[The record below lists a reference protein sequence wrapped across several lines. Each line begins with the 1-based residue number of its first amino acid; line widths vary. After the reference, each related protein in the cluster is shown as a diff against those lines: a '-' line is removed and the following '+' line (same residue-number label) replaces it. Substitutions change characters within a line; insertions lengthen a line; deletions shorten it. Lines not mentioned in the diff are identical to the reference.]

1 MNTSNSYRGCCP
13 SCREGDSWGKKTR
26 LNYYVSQG
34 FLMCYNCQKTWS
46 AYNWIKE
53 IGGMTYKEIM
63 QESSEYDHF
72 SIPIEEE
79 TEKKPKNAQTLP
91 HDSINLLD
99 DIQTTYYGDNVVVQ
113 DALSIIKNRRLNTA
127 INKCKTFYISLNDYI
142 HKNRLCIPFYDPD
155 GKVRF
160 YQTRAMYPEDEDIAK
175 YLSKSNSDKSVFG
188 LNQIDTSMDHM
199 FIFEGPIDSMF
210 VKNGISMAG
219 LQISS
224 YQESL
229 LSKYMLYQKIW
240 VLDNQLY
247 KDEVFEKN
255 MQLVKKGET
264 IFIWPKEYKRFKDL
278 NELCCTLNIDY
289 VKPEFFIKN
298 SFKGEKAKV
307 ALSIMKM
314 L

>member
-1 MNTSNSYRGCCP
+1 
-13 SCREGDSWGKKTR
+13 
-26 LNYYVSQG
+26 
-34 FLMCYNCQKTWS
+34 
-46 AYNWIKE
+46 
-53 IGGMTYKEIM
+53 
-63 QESSEYDHF
+63 
-72 SIPIEEE
+72 
-79 TEKKPKNAQTLP
+79 
-91 HDSINLLD
+91 
-99 DIQTTYYGDNVVVQ
+99 
-113 DALSIIKNRRLNTA
+113 
-127 INKCKTFYISLNDYI
+127 
-142 HKNRLCIPFYDPD
+142 
-155 GKVRF
+155 
-160 YQTRAMYPEDEDIAK
+160 MYPEDEDIAK